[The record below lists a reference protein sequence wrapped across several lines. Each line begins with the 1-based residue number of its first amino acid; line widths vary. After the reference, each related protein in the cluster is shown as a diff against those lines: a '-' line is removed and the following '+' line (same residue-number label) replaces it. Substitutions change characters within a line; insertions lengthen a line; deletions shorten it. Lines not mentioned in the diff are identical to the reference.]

1 MNTKTQAKL
10 IRQGDYMAEVEVT
23 LTYTDHDWSPY
34 LSLQEAEKLDRLRF
48 ALQQGDL
55 VTATTM
61 ARVYRLTPVA
71 S

>member
-1 MNTKTQAKL
+1 MNTKTQTKL